1 MKKKE
6 IIKEL
11 TPFRPYTTIIKSSM
25 DKKIQRIL
33 NKQKLSEIELH
44 LNQKM
49 AAYGKRVLLKSLQ
62 HSL

>member
-11 TPFRPYTTIIKSSM
+11 TPLRPYTTIIKSSM
-25 DKKIQRIL
+25 IKKYKIIL
-33 NKQKLSEIELH
+33 NKQKLSEIELN

-62 HSL
+62 HSI